1 MTYTSDVC
9 TRSIR
14 EKEKMDST
22 DGSQQRGMEDERGIL
37 IPVNVFEKLIS
48 VNESNKEES
57 TNNVSDEVP
66 ENRSRSLKEVEIGTS
81 IAPGAGDSGVPIETE
96 RESESNI
103 ALVYNTLE
111 ETEDHEKIQKDSIR
125 IHERTPD
132 QEVPFK
138 DTLDLDNVT
147 EIETSNEALAA
158 NGFTYAQTEAEN
170 ENMVGMNIKVGETT
184 DNDHLEG
191 SMPTTLLV
199 VGKRSE
205 ENYET
210 VNPEELEAVSI
221 PESESTTDLPVFES
235 DAKNDDVL
243 KYNIELKGMA
253 DKSDQKDGED
263 INREN
268 IQPSETE
275 NIVSV
280 AIMDDFDIER
290 TSLSMTEAD
299 VNEEIER
306 NEEKVLEMNIRIEE
320 AKINQQDTEKEKEPI
335 TLSDQENCPEMVDL
349 LETPI
354 QLEELSSVQQGGVCK
369 TSDLLDTRET
379 ESVKK
384 VDFITSQIDNM
395 NEALAPT
402 DEEDDTATK
411 VERLPV
417 TNPADLSLPFVP
429 NEFEAAIEFIDS
441 ETQEL
446 QKGPLIRDDHPT
458 ETLAGI
464 VSDASLA
471 SDSKRLVSEEDP
483 LAHEEEEAIP
493 VVPCQPSQ
501 HLKTSTSHLGD
512 CSNDNILGSS
522 SDAIKS
528 TGRTRIRKPEWMRRS
543 LVRSGSVRRLFG
555 RMRSKRFDHDQLP
568 VTPATEQGPPR
579 RPFRQMIVDFLLL
592 LFES

>member
-1 MTYTSDVC
+1 
-9 TRSIR
+9 
-14 EKEKMDST
+14 MDST

-81 IAPGAGDSGVPIETE
+81 VAPGAGDSGVPIETE

-111 ETEDHEKIQKDSIR
+111 ETEDHEKIQQDFIR

-199 VGKRSE
+199 VGKGSE

-280 AIMDDFDIER
+280 AVMDDFDIER

-320 AKINQQDTEKEKEPI
+320 AKINQQDAEKEKEPI

-384 VDFITSQIDNM
+384 VDFITSQIDKM

-446 QKGPLIRDDHPT
+446 QKGPLICDDHPT

-471 SDSKRLVSEEDP
+471 SDSKRLLSEEDP
-483 LAHEEEEAIP
+483 LAHEE
-493 VVPCQPSQ
+493 VPLRMKKRRPSQ
-501 HLKTSTSHLGD
+501 
-512 CSNDNILGSS
+512 
-522 SDAIKS
+522 
-528 TGRTRIRKPEWMRRS
+528 WS
-543 LVRSGSVRRLFG
+543 LVSPHS
-555 RMRSKRFDHDQLP
+555 
-568 VTPATEQGPPR
+568 
-579 RPFRQMIVDFLLL
+579 I
-592 LFES
+592 

>member
-81 IAPGAGDSGVPIETE
+81 VAPGAGDSGVPIETE